1 MRREKGGFAQT
12 AGRHFLFF
20 CRLWET
26 PREFSIAR
34 RSWLSSRQIRRP
46 LGPAAA
52 PVSSL
57 SACAGSFT
65 GAPSFWTRMRTSGR
79 PRPRVSR
86 SRRTLPT
93 PPCRPSPRILPPTG
107 ASSRL
112 VRTRPHARPADA
124 LCADTPTQRPLR
136 TPACAPPLSRDLTGG
151 RPRLAEFDAARCT
164 HLVTDDP
171 CEGSTAAEE
180 VSKLP
185 AGGVWSVRVVSPEW
199 VHTCIRFRPATP
211 RTPHLPSTTRSTESA
226 VNCD

>member
-1 MRREKGGFAQT
+1 MPQPSDDDEANAKRTVLFVLCRMR
-12 AGRHFLFF
+12 
-20 CRLWET
+20 ET
-26 PREFSIAR
+26 PRVFSIAR
-34 RSWLSSRQIRRP
+34 PSWLSSRQIRRP

-57 SACAGSFT
+57 STCAGSFT

-79 PRPRVSR
+79 PRPRASR

-107 ASSRL
+107 APSRL
-112 VRTRPHARPADA
+112 VRIRPRARPADA

-136 TPACAPPLSRDLTGG
+136 THAIVPPRFNLTGG
-151 RPRLAEFDAARCT
+151 RPRWAEFDAARCT

-180 VSKLP
+180 VAKLP

-211 RTPHLPSTTRSTESA
+211 RTPHLPSTTRRTESA